1 MTLTLVSTEDGYN
14 VYEDED
20 FDEILI
26 ATSPPFPRIV
36 VFWEDFDIVDA
47 WADAVRLHYNAERW
61 GSPNRLTFA
70 EDIRLGV
77 ADPDAI
83 DFVWCECCEEP
94 VKIEAAESVSGG
106 YACTSCYEDN
116 YYGCSDCG
124 ESVHSDD
131 SYYTLHSES
140 VCGGCLNRHY
150 SHCDEC
156 DGYYHEDYS
165 EDHVHGG
172 CDCESPAQVF
182 AMRNDGEPV
191 LNQDERVTI
200 ALPSGVISSEGIE
213 SIATLIRNH
222 GYTLVNAGGYTML
235 PDGGYPD
242 SFYEER
248 SKWFDLA
255 SGLEDAL
262 GGQWQTK
269 EGNYTKR
276 LSKLAYKSHGLK
288 IPPAVLSQVGCIA
301 RDNSTGVD
309 FAIEVTRDLNL
320 SAEEFYHE
328 DSCWWQSYSESR
340 CSLKSNGGIGMRTF
354 GGPYGEVRGRAWI
367 MPLRLVDGE
376 LVATFDSLTPD
387 GFMVFNGYGDLSGY
401 TPARIVSHMA
411 GMTYRKISFDC
422 SPMYVNNGSGYL
434 VTSEEIANQ
443 YATKGRLT
451 LNASVHSNLHH
462 KEEVATLVAA

>member
-1 MTLTLVSTEDGYN
+1 
-14 VYEDED
+14 
-20 FDEILI
+20 
-26 ATSPPFPRIV
+26 
-36 VFWEDFDIVDA
+36 
-47 WADAVRLHYNAERW
+47 
-61 GSPNRLTFA
+61 
-70 EDIRLGV
+70 
-77 ADPDAI
+77 
-83 DFVWCECCEEP
+83 
-94 VKIEAAESVSGG
+94 
-106 YACTSCYEDN
+106 
-116 YYGCSDCG
+116 
-124 ESVHSDD
+124 
-131 SYYTLHSES
+131 
-140 VCGGCLNRHY
+140 
-150 SHCDEC
+150 
-156 DGYYHEDYS
+156 
-165 EDHVHGG
+165 
-172 CDCESPAQVF
+172 
-182 AMRNDGEPV
+182 
-191 LNQDERVTI
+191 
-200 ALPSGVISSEGIE
+200 
-213 SIATLIRNH
+213 
-222 GYTLVNAGGYTML
+222 ML